1 MPRFAVILPAAGSSS
16 RFGGAR
22 SKLVEELADLPV
34 ITRAV
39 LPFARR
45 ADVHQILVAVPN
57 DPHAVASPA
66 RQNLARL
73 DDPPP
78 TIRANDI
85 WTALSRDPAVK
96 NRLGGQ
102 IALVPGGPTRAHSV
116 LAALKLVPPD
126 IEWVAIHDAA
136 RPLLSQELIDRT
148 LDAALLHGAAAPAIA
163 VASTIK
169 QAVGPLPARV
179 RQTVPRDQLWALQTP
194 QIMRRSALLL
204 AFEQCAFGLEL
215 VTDDLQLLEMTAQEA
230 WLVEG
235 DERNVKITT
244 PQDLMLAEVLLRR
257 PAPVAAPVARP
268 GAISA
273 GILPDAS

>member
-16 RFGGAR
+16 RFGGTR
-22 SKLVEELADLPV
+22 SKLVEDLAGVPV

-39 LPFARR
+39 LPFVQR
-45 ADVHQILVAVPN
+45 ADAHQILIAVPN

-78 TIRANDI
+78 TIRANDV
-85 WTALSRDPAVK
+85 WSALARDPVVK

-102 IALVPGGPTRAHSV
+102 IALVPGGATRAESV
-116 LAALKLVPPD
+116 RAALKLVPAE

-148 LDAALLHGAAAPAIA
+148 LDAALLHGAAAPALA
-163 VASTIK
+163 VAQTIK
-169 QAVGPLPARV
+169 QAAGPLPARV
-179 RQTVPRDQLWALQTP
+179 RQTLPREQLWALQTP
-194 QIMRRSALLL
+194 QIMRRTALLH
-204 AFEQCAFGLEL
+204 AFEQCAFALEH

-235 DERNVKITT
+235 DERNIKITT
-244 PQDLMLAEVLLRR
+244 PQDLLLAELLLRR
-257 PAPVAAPVARP
+257 SVNLVAPVARP
-268 GAISA
+268 GEATA
-273 GILPDAS
+273 DTP